1 MKLPASWVH
10 GIWNKAP
17 SDYWNNLNL
26 MPTDNGRRV
35 YRQTSGKRK
44 APAHQIPDLPSTHRK
59 GRKFS
64 PIYKLVM
71 REYSIDCHGSTV
83 PTNVFTVIDPQT
95 EQPYYG
101 LRTLRERDGRN
112 WIVTVVEPETGGDFI
127 HSVLE
132 EFLFDM
138 AWLIPLVACATL
150 AIGAISLHRGLR
162 PLRRVSE
169 QAATI
174 EPANLEPRLAT
185 ADIPAEIRPLVQAFN
200 KVLDRLQAGM
210 EQQRRFTANAAH
222 QLRTPLTILM
232 AELELLEGD
241 EKISSLRRDA
251 ARMTRL
257 VEQLLQVARLD
268 SMELDV
274 SQRLDLHAVAVQV
287 ISELAPLAQQKPC
300 ELALEGESVMV
311 RGNFEALADA
321 LRNLIDNALTHTP
334 ANGSV
339 VVEVISPGTIKV
351 TDQGPGIPPDQKER
365 VFERFWRGQN
375 SRHSG
380 AGLGLS
386 IVREIMLAHGGEVI
400 IEKTGKAGTTFVLKL
415 QSR

>member
-1 MKLPASWVH
+1 MVAGLLLIVLYMEARETARLLGAWNLEQSAERLLEQLEPDANGQWQASLPPNFWQAEGTRPSNTGFAIH
-10 GIWNKAP
+10 TPQGEEIFSHIQTGNAGILDRLP
-17 SDYWNNLNL
+17 RLDG
-26 MPTDNGRRV
+26 TDER
-35 YRQTSGKRK
+35 
-44 APAHQIPDLPSTHRK
+44 
-59 GRKFS
+59 F
-64 PIYKLVM
+64 
-71 REYSIDCHGSTV
+71 
-83 PTNVFTVIDPQT
+83 FTVIDPQT

-351 TDQGPGIPPDQKER
+351 TDQGPGIHLTRKN
-365 VFERFWRGQN
+365 GYLN
-375 SRHSG
+375 ASG
-380 AGLGLS
+380 VA
-386 IVREIMLAHGGEVI
+386 R
-400 IEKTGKAGTTFVLKL
+400 TAGTVAPVWGCLSSAK
-415 QSR
+415 SCWRMVAR